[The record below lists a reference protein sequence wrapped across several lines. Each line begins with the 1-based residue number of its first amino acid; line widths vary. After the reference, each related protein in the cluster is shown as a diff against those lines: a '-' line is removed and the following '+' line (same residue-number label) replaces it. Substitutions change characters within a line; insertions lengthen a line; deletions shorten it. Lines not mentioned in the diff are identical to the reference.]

1 MIRKTTSNLIL
12 TDEER
17 KLLKKIS
24 SSRKEK
30 HSIVK
35 IAKYILDYSNGE
47 SVYSIA
53 KKYGENHQKVEKI
66 IKKAISYGLITSLSD
81 LPGKGKKKQI
91 S

>member
-1 MIRKTTSNLIL
+1 MRRRNY
-12 TDEER
+12 
-17 KLLKKIS
+17 LKKIS

-53 KKYGENHQKVEKI
+53 KKYGENQKN
-66 IKKAISYGLITSLSD
+66 S
-81 LPGKGKKKQI
+81 GKDY
-91 S
+91 

>member
-1 MIRKTTSNLIL
+1 MRRKTTPNLIL

-30 HSIVK
+30 HSKVER
-35 IAKYILDYSNGE
+35 AKYILDYSNGE

-53 KKYGENHQKVEKI
+53 KKYGENQKN
-66 IKKAISYGLITSLSD
+66 S
-81 LPGKGKKKQI
+81 GKDY
-91 S
+91 